1 MQEAKWQS
9 RGAFVLA
16 SIGSAIGLGNV
27 WRFPYIAYKYG
38 GGAFLVAYIIVL
50 FLIGIPMLLLEFSIG
65 YKLKGSAPF
74 SLSKIRVN
82 SETLEENRPVCKHSF
97 NFEWLGWFAVLVG
110 FGIVTYYSV
119 IMGWSFDYLFYSFK
133 TAWGENTREFFFNR
147 VLGLTDSVFHFGKIA
162 WPIVLG
168 LAVSW
173 VWIVLSIWKGAKTV
187 GKVVYV
193 TVTMPWLLLLIFV
206 VRGLTLPG
214 SLKGVEYY
222 LTPNW
227 KELLNPALWHAAIS
241 QVFFS
246 LTVGFGVMIA
256 YASFLPEDQD
266 IVNNAFLIALAD
278 ASTAYVAGFAVFST
292 LGYYANLQGVPVSE
306 VMKSGPE
313 LAFVTYPTI
322 INHLPLAPLFGIL
335 FFLMLLTLA
344 IDSAFSLVEAV
355 VASFMDKFGTKREY
369 TNITSALVAFLIGII
384 YTTGAGLYWLDIVD
398 HFMNHFGLF
407 TVAFLE
413 SIVIGWFYGAE
424 NMRKFANSVSERP
437 IGKWWNFS
445 IKYIVPISSLVIF
458 ITALYDR
465 IRESYG
471 GYPRLAEF
479 LGGWLLLI
487 IFGLVAYIL
496 SKQKGVEK

>member
-38 GGAFLVAYIIVL
+38 GGAFLVAYVIVL

-74 SLSKIRVN
+74 SLSKIRVE
-82 SETLEENRPVCKHSF
+82 SEILEGSNPVNKKAL

-119 IMGWSFDYLFYSFK
+119 IMGWSFDYLVYSFK
-133 TAWGENTREFFFNR
+133 TAWGENTREFFFQK
-147 VLGLTDSVFHFGKIA
+147 VLGLTDNIFNLGKIS
-162 WPIVLG
+162 WPVVIG
-168 LAVSW
+168 LLVSW
-173 VWIVLSIWKGAKTV
+173 VWIVLSIWKGARTV

-193 TVTMPWLLLLIFV
+193 TVTMPWLLLIIFV
-206 VRGLTLPG
+206 IRGLTLPG
-214 SLKGVEYY
+214 AIKGIEYY

-227 KELLNPALWHAAIS
+227 HLLLNPQLWHAAIS

-256 YASFLPEDQD
+256 YASFLPENQD
-266 IVNNAFLIALAD
+266 IVNNAFLVALAD

-292 LGYYANLQGVPVSE
+292 LGYYAYIQGVSVAE

-322 INHLPLAPLFGIL
+322 INHLPFAPLFGIL
-335 FFLMLLTLA
+335 FFLMLLT
-344 IDSAFSLVEAV
+344 
-355 VASFMDKFGTKREY
+355 
-369 TNITSALVAFLIGII
+369 
-384 YTTGAGLYWLDIVD
+384 
-398 HFMNHFGLF
+398 
-407 TVAFLE
+407 
-413 SIVIGWFYGAE
+413 
-424 NMRKFANSVSERP
+424 
-437 IGKWWNFS
+437 
-445 IKYIVPISSLVIF
+445 
-458 ITALYDR
+458 
-465 IRESYG
+465 
-471 GYPRLAEF
+471 
-479 LGGWLLLI
+479 
-487 IFGLVAYIL
+487 
-496 SKQKGVEK
+496 